1 MRSGFGRYGF
11 SPHPLSTHQ
20 TALRRA
26 FTGHPM
32 SQAETLRDL
41 QRLLEDLDREMD
53 KLRVVLRHGSQVRE
67 QIAAEIAVLKQ
78 PSGNDP

>member
-1 MRSGFGRYGF
+1 
-11 SPHPLSTHQ
+11 
-20 TALRRA
+20 
-26 FTGHPM
+26 M